1 MEVVSRD
8 TGCYTTDI
16 GKMAGTLRNF
26 YIHHSHNA
34 LVLDQDSCIPPLR
47 KYSTAHAIRCSPCQV
62 IKPVTVYSYGFLL
75 IARRLA
81 RPHIQ

>member
-1 MEVVSRD
+1 MSLCWFDMEVVSRD

-34 LVLDQDSCIPPLR
+34 LVLGQDSCIPPL
-47 KYSTAHAIRCSPCQV
+47 KKIAQHMQLDVLHARS
-62 IKPVTVYSYGFLL
+62 
-75 IARRLA
+75 
-81 RPHIQ
+81 